1 MSDINY
7 VQLFKI
13 AGFVFLASLGVLLYL
28 FTNTQA
34 SSRKFK
40 IIARLCAV
48 ASFIAMFIFVVA
60 NAKTDPRLAYQTHD
74 GAVNNDIYNI
84 LFYATTF
91 VVRTVIFG
99 FMVFAFLYLLRK
111 SLQYPTIAG
120 IRVHQLLLIL
130 GIIGVSFVFITD
142 ITDCLKD
149 RDYAERISFGRYGI
163 IFIGSMFWMMICSM
177 VAAAALPE
185 DYKTKKQN

>member
-1 MSDINY
+1 MSTINY

-13 AGFVFLASLGVLLYL
+13 AGFAFLASLGMLLYL

-34 SSRKFK
+34 GSRKFK
-40 IIARLCAV
+40 IIARLLAIV
-48 ASFIAMFIFVVA
+48 SFVSMFVFVVA

-91 VVRTVIFG
+91 VVRTAIFG
-99 FMVFAFLYLLRK
+99 FMAFAFIYLLRK
-111 SLQYPTIAG
+111 SRLYPQITG
-120 IRVHQLLLIL
+120 IKIHQLLLIL
-130 GIIGVSFVFITD
+130 GIIGVTYVFITD
-142 ITDCLKD
+142 ISDCLKD
-149 RDYAERISFGRYGI
+149 RDYAERVSFGRYGI

-177 VAAAALPE
+177 VAASALPE
-185 DYKTKKQN
+185 DYKIKK